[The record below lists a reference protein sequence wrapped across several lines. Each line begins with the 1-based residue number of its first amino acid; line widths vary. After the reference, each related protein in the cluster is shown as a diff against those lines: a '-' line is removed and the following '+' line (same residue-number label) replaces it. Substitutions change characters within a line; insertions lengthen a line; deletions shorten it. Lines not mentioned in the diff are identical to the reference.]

1 MTLRGNR
8 IKESLS
14 RGAVTLFPN
23 FQFPAPNIVEIVAS
37 CGYPGVSFDLEHGT
51 NTIQSIEHG
60 VRAAEAF
67 GITPMVRV
75 PGPDANLVTKLLD
88 MGIKGIIFPNIDS
101 AEAAEAAVAT
111 CRYAPRGKR
120 GACPNVRAVGYDT
133 VDWSTYCRA
142 ADEETLVM
150 PLVESR
156 AGVENIDAIL
166 EVSGIDAIFLG
177 PFDLSVSLGVGG
189 QMDHPKVRAALTDV
203 VLKAR
208 AKGVTVAGL
217 AVMDQLDALQHWL
230 DLGVRLFMLSFT
242 KTLSIALQNVRREIE
257 ARVPQ
262 PGTR

>member
-1 MTLRGNR
+1 MAPRGNR
-8 IKESLS
+8 IKESVA
-14 RGAVTLFPN
+14 RGEVTLFPN

-51 NTIQSIEHG
+51 NTIQSIEHD

-67 GITPMVRV
+67 GITPIVRV

-101 AEAAEAAVAT
+101 PETAQTAVAT

-133 VDWSTYCRA
+133 VDWNTYCRT
-142 ADEETLVM
+142 ADDETLVM
-150 PLVESR
+150 ALVESR

-166 EVSGIDAIFLG
+166 EVPGIDVLFLG

-189 QMDHPKVRAALTDV
+189 QMDHPKVRAALTEV
-203 VLKAR
+203 VRKAS
-208 AKGVTVAGL
+208 AKGVAVAGL
-217 AVMDQLDALQHWL
+217 AVMDQPAALQHWL

-242 KTLSIALQNVRREIE
+242 KTLSLALQDVRRQVQSRVSQPA
-257 ARVPQ
+257 AR
-262 PGTR
+262 